1 MGLYWLTHQII
12 NINQVSRTFL
22 RKDWWLEKMIPI
34 DIHSVIQALNLEHK
48 LVYIDLLCKKLEIIV

>member
-22 RKDWWLEKMIPI
+22 RKDWWLEKMITI